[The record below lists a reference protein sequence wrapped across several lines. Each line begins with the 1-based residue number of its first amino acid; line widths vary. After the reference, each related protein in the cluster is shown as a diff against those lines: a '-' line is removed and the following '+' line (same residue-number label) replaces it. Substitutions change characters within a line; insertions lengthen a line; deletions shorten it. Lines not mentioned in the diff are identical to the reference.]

1 MNPLVPCPL
10 SLVPKKILLA
20 YNPVSGHAAFKNQL
34 DDVIE
39 NLQRRGVLLS
49 VYRTQAG
56 DNSSFVDC
64 VKSSGA
70 EGVLAAGGD
79 GTLHAVINW
88 LKRND
93 LDLPVGVIGSGTSN
107 DFAAHLGLDA
117 EKTFDAVAA
126 GRTRT
131 IDLGLANGAE
141 YFINVASAGV
151 FTSIAHEVDSRLKNF
166 LGKSAYYL
174 RGLGELTNFKAVPL
188 DVTADGR
195 KFSVEAFLFLVL
207 NSPSVAGFKK
217 ISDAA
222 RIDDGKLDL
231 IALKKCSPRSLM
243 TLAKKILAGGCV
255 DDDENILTL
264 QAATLTISTTAAL
277 TSDLDGEAGAPLPLK
292 VETLRH
298 AIKFFA

>member
-1 MNPLVPCPL
+1 M
-10 SLVPKKILLA
+10 KKILLA
-20 YNPVSGHAAFKNQL
+20 YNPVSGHAAFKNRL
-34 DDVIE
+34 DEVIE
-39 NLQRRGVLLS
+39 HCQRRGVLLS
-49 VYRTQAG
+49 VYRTCAG
-56 DNSSFVDC
+56 DNSSFVEC
-64 VKSSGA
+64 VKASGA
-70 EGVLAAGGD
+70 QGVLAAGGD

-107 DFAAHLGLDA
+107 DFAAHLELDA

-126 GRTRT
+126 GRTRAV
-131 IDLGLANGAE
+131 DLGLANGAE
-141 YFINVASAGV
+141 YFVNVASAGV

-188 DVTADGR
+188 DVVADGQ

-222 RIDDGKLDL
+222 QIDDGKLDF

-255 DDDENILTL
+255 DGDENILTL
-264 QAATLTISTTAAL
+264 QAATLTISTSAAL

-292 VETLRH
+292 IETLRH
-298 AIKFFA
+298 AIKFFT